1 MDLLADQK
9 IWMMLDAHQDQWHE
23 TYGGEGVPDWAMI
36 RPAPY
41 NALPPV
47 VAPFPTGYWTP
58 EVSTVFDNFW
68 ANQDDLLDRLGR
80 RLEDRRAALEAT
92 SPT

>member
-1 MDLLADQK
+1 MQ
-9 IWMMLDAHQDQWHE
+9 LDMHQDQWHE
-23 TYGGEGVPDWAMI
+23 TYGGEGVPDWALH

-41 NALPPV
+41 DLLPPV

-58 EVSTVFDNFW
+58 EVSTVFDDFW
-68 ANQDDLLDRLGR
+68 ADRAGCSTAGPTPGGSRRSGGR
-80 RLEDRRAALEAT
+80 T